1 MRGPSMWER
10 YDERYAEARMSGG
23 ASAGEPFEDAALGPP
38 AVRGFLH
45 RAAGPSPDALVLTH
59 GAGGNCRAPLLVALA
74 DAFAAAGVS
83 ALRCDLPYRQTRPT
97 GPPFPAR
104 AALDR
109 QGLKHALLTIRRM
122 PSGSTWLGG
131 HSYGG
136 RQASMLLAAEPE
148 LADGLLLLSYPL
160 HPPGRAAEL
169 RTAHLP
175 DLRTPTFFVHGAADP
190 FATREEIEAARTLV
204 PARTGLLPLPGAGHD
219 LHAGR
224 PSAEATR
231 RIAER
236 IVGAFLAWRQE

>member
-1 MRGPSMWER
+1 MTT
-10 YDERYAEARMSGG
+10 GG
-23 ASAGEPFEDAALGPP
+23 SAGEPFEDAALGAP

-45 RAAGPSPDALVLTH
+45 RAAGPSTDALVLTH

-74 DAFAAAGVS
+74 GAFAAAGV
-83 ALRCDLPYRQTRPT
+83 ATLRCDLPYRQARPK
-97 GPPFPAR
+97 GPPVPAR

-109 QGLKHALLTIRRM
+109 QGLKHALLALRRM
-122 PSGSTWLGG
+122 PFGSVFLGG
-131 HSYGG
+131 LSYGG

-148 LADGLLLLSYPL
+148 LAAALLLLSYPL

-190 FATREEIEAARTLV
+190 FGSREEIEAARALI

-224 PSAEATR
+224 PSADATL

-236 IVGAFLAWRQE
+236 IVGAFLTWREERPAPA